1 MLLKNRNHV
10 IMKKILLFV
19 AVAALLFSCG
29 NKKQTVAE
37 LPTITVSILPQKT
50 FVEKIGGTDFKV
62 NVLVPP
68 GASPEAHSLIP
79 SQLKDISSSPA
90 WFMMGHIGFEYS
102 WKDKIS
108 DMNKTMKLYDLSE
121 GLDLIVESEA
131 TGGHVHEGGVDPHIW
146 MSPKEVKKMAGKIR
160 DILSQINP
168 AGAEKYAQ
176 NYESFATEIDS
187 TDATIRQILL
197 GCEGKT
203 VIVFHPSLTYFA
215 RDYGLN
221 QVSLESGGKEPLTQ
235 HVKEVVD
242 LAKKEN
248 IKVIYIQSEFDLE
261 NARVFAEEIGGQI
274 IQVSPLSPDWSN
286 NLINMARL
294 MKENF
299 Q

>member
-1 MLLKNRNHV
+1 
-10 IMKKILLFV
+10 MKKILFAF
-19 AVAALLFSCG
+19 AVIAILFSCS
-29 NKKQTVAE
+29 NKKQTIAE

-79 SQLKDISSSPA
+79 SQLKDISTSPA
-90 WFMMGHIGFEYS
+90 WLMMGHIGFEYS

-108 DMNKTMKLYDLSE
+108 DLNKNMKLYDLSE
-121 GLDLIVESEA
+121 GLDLIVESEGA
-131 TGGHVHEGGVDPHIW
+131 GGHVHEGGVDPHIW
-146 MSPKEVKKMAGKIR
+146 MSPKEVKKMASKIR

-168 AGAEKYAQ
+168 AGAAKYAQ
-176 NYESFATEIDS
+176 NYDNFAAEIDS
-187 TDATIRQILL
+187 TDASIRQLL
-197 GCEGKT
+197 NEYNSKT
-203 VIVFHPSLTYFA
+203 IIVFHPSLTYFA

-242 LAKKEN
+242 LAKREN
-248 IKVIYIQSEFDLE
+248 INTIYIQSEYDLE
-261 NARVFAEEIGGQI
+261 NARVFAEEIKGQI
-274 IQVSPLSPDWSN
+274 IQVSPLNPDWSN
-286 NLINMARL
+286 NLINMARI

-299 Q
+299 K